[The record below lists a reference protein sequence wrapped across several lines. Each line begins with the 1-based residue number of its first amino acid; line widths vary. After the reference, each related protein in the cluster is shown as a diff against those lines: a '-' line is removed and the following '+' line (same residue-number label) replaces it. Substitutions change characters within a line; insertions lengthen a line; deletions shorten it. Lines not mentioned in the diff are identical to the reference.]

1 MSIEQFLEILARMEL
16 QGFINS
22 DTDSDDLE
30 MIVRALLDLVEADT
44 VQVETALVNA
54 LKAHINGG
62 TKEITVILCKLI
74 SSLG

>member
-1 MSIEQFLEILARMEL
+1 MNIEQFLEILARMEC

-62 TKEITVILCKLI
+62 AKEITVMLCKLI
-74 SSLG
+74 AALG